1 MKKLESSL
9 TNMALVLTGV
19 AVIMGGILAFV
30 NHLTEGPI
38 NEQKTK
44 ALADGIKSVMVCN
57 DLVVAKTDTV
67 KQNDAKGKELTYIIY
82 QIQDAQKKDL
92 GAAVEST
99 TGGFGGDLKVLV
111 GFNPEGKI
119 LGYTLLEHA
128 ETPGLGAKA
137 DKWFQKG
144 EKGDIIG
151 KDPAEPL
158 TVSKDGGQVDAITAS
173 TITSRAFLLAIN
185 NAYKAYKATP
195 ADAATGATEQN
206 KAEYAMNYIDIIKNG
221 IVKENP
227 TFVLMLGMCPTLAT
241 TTSAMNGMSMGL
253 ATMAVLICT
262 NFVISCLKSITPD
275 KVRLP
280 VFIVVIAAFVTIL
293 QLVIKAF
300 LPDIDA
306 ALGLFIPLIVVNCI
320 ILGRAEAFAAKNS
333 PVASLFDGIGIGL
346 GFTIGL
352 TLLGICRELLGSGS
366 IFGLTLVPETY
377 NILLFVLPPGAFITL
392 GFLIAIVNR
401 LRGNS

>member
-9 TNMALVLTGV
+9 TNMVLVLTLV

-38 NEQKTK
+38 NLQKEK
-44 ALADGIKSVMVCN
+44 ALADGIKTVMVSDN
-57 DLVVAKTDTV
+57 ITVAQPVEV
-67 KQNDAKGKELTYIIY
+67 KQNDTKGKEMVFTIY
-82 QIQDAQKKDL
+82 QVKDAQGNDL

-111 GFNPEGKI
+111 GFDPEGKI

-151 KDPAEPL
+151 KDPKEPL

-195 ADAATGATEQN
+195 AE
-206 KAEYAMNYIDIIKNG
+206 
-221 IVKENP
+221 
-227 TFVLMLGMCPTLAT
+227 
-241 TTSAMNGMSMGL
+241 
-253 ATMAVLICT
+253 
-262 NFVISCLKSITPD
+262 
-275 KVRLP
+275 
-280 VFIVVIAAFVTIL
+280 
-293 QLVIKAF
+293 
-300 LPDIDA
+300 
-306 ALGLFIPLIVVNCI
+306 
-320 ILGRAEAFAAKNS
+320 
-333 PVASLFDGIGIGL
+333 
-346 GFTIGL
+346 
-352 TLLGICRELLGSGS
+352 
-366 IFGLTLVPETY
+366 
-377 NILLFVLPPGAFITL
+377 
-392 GFLIAIVNR
+392 
-401 LRGNS
+401 